1 MDRGLYRLD
10 ANSGWKIWH
19 ARFPSPLPEGPLVA
33 GQTVFQF
40 CSGDGLSAVDA
51 DTGARLWLEPEGRT
65 LAAHLGDR
73 DVLFTTDRAL
83 LVVDHVKGDTMERV
97 ECPDAF
103 KAVANA
109 KSNAVYLL
117 SFDGRILC
125 VKPKE
130 VPYLRHDELDA
141 ARERLNQA
149 QPGQADESGESTNP
163 AEERIRPAGNDPF
176 RSRDDLGP

>member
-1 MDRGLYRLD
+1 
-10 ANSGWKIWH
+10 
-19 ARFPSPLPEGPLVA
+19 
-33 GQTVFQF
+33 
-40 CSGDGLSAVDA
+40 
-51 DTGARLWLEPEGRT
+51 
-65 LAAHLGDR
+65 
-73 DVLFTTDRAL
+73 
-83 LVVDHVKGDTMERV
+83 MERV

-130 VPYLRHDELDA
+130 VPYLRHDELEA

-149 QPGQADESGESTNP
+149 PPRQADESGESTNP